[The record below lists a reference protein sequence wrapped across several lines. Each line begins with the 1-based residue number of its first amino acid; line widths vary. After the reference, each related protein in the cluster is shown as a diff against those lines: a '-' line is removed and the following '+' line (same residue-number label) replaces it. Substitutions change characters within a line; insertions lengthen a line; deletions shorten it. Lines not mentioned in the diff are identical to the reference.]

1 MNTELGGLSF
11 KYQAVYFNKRFPK
24 ITHGSN
30 LIQGYINL

>member
-1 MNTELGGLSF
+1 MNTELGEHNF

-24 ITHGSN
+24 ITQGSN